1 MTPLGSPTTPQSPL
15 TSRTALLRGSGVL
28 GMISGVCWALETLFH
43 PVRNIT
49 TLVEDAKAS
58 RWELVYTIGLLGFV
72 LALFALIGFYL
83 IQRVQSGFLGLSG
96 FVLLFT
102 GLALGI
108 GGYSP
113 DAYVFPVLAKHSTTA
128 TLLLFSGPLLSGT
141 LGKLLAASALFQV
154 LGYTLFGLASL
165 RAKILSPWGTWLV
178 KIGFVLTNLPILDA
192 VIGIQTAYL
201 LSNLGAILFGV
212 GYIWWSA
219 ALWAHPMAGARTSPP
234 TKKEEKHG

>member
-1 MTPLGSPTTPQSPL
+1 MAPPDSSTTPPSPL

-49 TLVEDAKAS
+49 TLGMDAKAG
-58 RWELVYTIGLLGFV
+58 RWELVHTIGLAGFV
-72 LALFALIGFYL
+72 LALFAVIGFYL
-83 IQRVQSGFLGLSG
+83 IQREQSGVLGLSG

-113 DAYVFPVLAKHSTTA
+113 DAYVFPVLAKHSATA
-128 TLLLFSGPLLSGT
+128 TLLLFSGPLLSGS
-141 LGKLLAASALFQV
+141 LGKLLAASALCQV

-165 RAKILSPWGTWLV
+165 RAKILSPWGTRLMLV
-178 KIGFVLTNLPILDA
+178 GFVLTNLPILDA

-201 LSNLGAILFGV
+201 LSNLGAILFGI
-212 GYIWWSA
+212 GYIWWSS
-219 ALWAHPMAGARTSPP
+219 ALWALPKIGAKTSPP
-234 TKKEEKHG
+234 ARKTSFT